1 MTRKL
6 RLECNEQAHP
16 LCPHC
21 KKQLETVSYRE
32 LYGGLW
38 GKRYI
43 YFCQSCRATL
53 GVSHRKGFF
62 MG

>member
-1 MTRKL
+1 MIELK
-6 RLECNEQAHP
+6 ENNVVAP
-16 LCPHC
+16 ICPHC
-21 KKQLETVSYRE
+21 NDTVSEIWFRE
-32 LYGGLW
+32 LRGFF

-43 YFCQSCRATL
+43 YFCAKCTKIL